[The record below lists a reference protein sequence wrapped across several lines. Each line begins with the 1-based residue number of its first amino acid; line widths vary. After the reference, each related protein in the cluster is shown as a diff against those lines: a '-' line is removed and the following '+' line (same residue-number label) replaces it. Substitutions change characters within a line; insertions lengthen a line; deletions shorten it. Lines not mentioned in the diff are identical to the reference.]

1 MDFILKML
9 VTGMVVFPAMAIGS
23 DCHVVEYP
31 DHYEA
36 VCVGQE
42 SPVTVREKPVATT
55 AREVTAQTP
64 VTAPSAARGSLPAAT
79 RPPATPPSDAV
90 KTFFDFRQQEA
101 QKRAF
106 RDAAKASRIR
116 TIQGQQNQQS
126 APVRNDMGSKP

>member
-9 VTGMVVFPAMAIGS
+9 VAGMVVFPAMALAS

-42 SPVTVREKPVATT
+42 SPVTVREKSVATT
-55 AREVTAQTP
+55 GREVTAQTT
-64 VTAPSAARGSLPAAT
+64 VTAPSAARDSLPAAT
-79 RPPATPPSDAV
+79 RPVTPPSDAV

-116 TIQGQQNQQS
+116 TIQGQQSQQG

>member
-9 VTGMVVFPAMAIGS
+9 IAGMVVFPTMAVAS

-42 SPVTVREKPVATT
+42 SPATVREKPVTT
-55 AREVTAQTP
+55 TTRDVAAQAP
-64 VTAPSAARGSLPAAT
+64 VTAPSAAQGSLPAAT
-79 RPPATPPSDAV
+79 RPPVAPPSDAV
-90 KTFFDFRQQEA
+90 KTFLDFRQQEA

-116 TIQGQQNQQS
+116 TIQGLQNQQGT
-126 APVRNDMGSKP
+126 PVRNDMGSKP